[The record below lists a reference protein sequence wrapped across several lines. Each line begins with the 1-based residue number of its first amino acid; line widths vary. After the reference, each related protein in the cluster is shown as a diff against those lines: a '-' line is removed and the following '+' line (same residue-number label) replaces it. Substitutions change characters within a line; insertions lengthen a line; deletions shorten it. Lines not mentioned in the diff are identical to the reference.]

1 MARIKTPPFFL
12 PVLFALA
19 LVSRADAASLTVAW
33 DPPTDGVTVGYIVV
47 YGTSPGDYTTRV
59 DVGFVNERLFDGLA
73 DGTTYY
79 FGVQAYSS
87 SGELSFLATVE
98 GTTPTGTLTEGTE
111 TTTKTKGGGK
121 GKDKPKGKPTATVTD
136 DQYIDVAWEP
146 ESADLALG
154 AAATA
159 PVGYRVEVGTSFG
172 DTSYSALTAA
182 NRLSFDMT
190 DLPADK
196 YFIRIRPVRSSA
208 GGLTFGH
215 VTDEAVVVP
224 GRSIRPVTRGNP
236 RDAASSCATAPGAP
250 RQLSP
255 KAQGNA
261 VTLNWK
267 PGAWDAPAAYFLQV
281 GSSPGQQNVL
291 TAQFPGNVTGV
302 SAMAG
307 NAAYALRMSAV
318 NPCGS
323 SLWAPEAML
332 YVGVEPLPGMV
343 LQLTQEVSS
352 GGLVTLTWEPPAT
365 GGTVTRYLIEAAT
378 PFGPFAYDTG
388 TTVTGF
394 SNPNTPP
401 GQYLVTVRAGNATGF
416 GVATTP
422 IVVTVP

>member
-1 MARIKTPPFFL
+1 MARINTPPIFL
-12 PVLFALA
+12 AVLFALA
-19 LVSRADAASLTVAW
+19 LVSKADAASLTVAW
-33 DPPTDGVTVGYIVV
+33 DPPTDGVTKGYIVL
-47 YGTSPGDYTTRV
+47 YGTSPGNYTTRV
-59 DVGFVNERLFDGLA
+59 DVGFVTQRQISGLA

-87 SGELSFLATVE
+87 TGELSFMAAVE
-98 GTTPTGTLTEGTE
+98 GTTPTGTLTGE
-111 TTTKTKGGGK
+111 TPTRTQGGRGK
-121 GKDKPKGKPTATVTD
+121 GKAKGKPTTKITD

-154 AAATA
+154 ALTA
-159 PVGYRVEVGTSFG
+159 PIGYRVEVGTAFG
-172 DTSYSALTAA
+172 DTSYSALTTAHA
-182 NRLSFDMT
+182 LSFDMT

-196 YFIRIRPVRSSA
+196 YFIRVRAVRSSA

-236 RDAASSCATAPGAP
+236 RDASSCATAPGAP

-255 KAQGNA
+255 SAQGNA
-261 VTLNWK
+261 VGLNWK
-267 PGAWDAPAAYFLQV
+267 PGVWDAPSAYFLQV
-281 GSSPGQQNVL
+281 GTSPGQQDVL

-307 NAAYALRMSAV
+307 NAAYALRMSAI
-318 NPCGS
+318 NRCGS

-332 YVGVEPLPGMV
+332 YVGVNPLPGMV
-343 LQLTQEVSS
+343 PELTQQVR

-365 GGTVTRYLIEAAT
+365 GGPVTRYLIEAAT
-378 PFGPFAYDTG
+378 PFGPFVYDTG

-394 SNPNTPP
+394 ANANTPP
-401 GQYLVTVRAGNATGF
+401 GQYLVSVRAGNATGF

-422 IVVTVP
+422 IIVTVP